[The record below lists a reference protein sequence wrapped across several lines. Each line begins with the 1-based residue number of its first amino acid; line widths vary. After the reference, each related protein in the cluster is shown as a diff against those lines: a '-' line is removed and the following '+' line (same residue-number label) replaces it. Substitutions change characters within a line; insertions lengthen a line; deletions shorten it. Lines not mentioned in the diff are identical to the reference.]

1 MAIVIKTLS
10 EQIYDYIFREI
21 RIGNLKYGEKIDENE
36 LIDKLG
42 VSRTPIREALIQL
55 SSDNILDNLSRKGFY
70 VRHISAKEMDDA
82 FAVIARLDTYA
93 IELFMDRVD
102 EETLAHLEACVASI
116 DKAIARHDYEEY
128 YNWQE
133 AFHLTYIGKTTSHH
147 APRCVP
153 FEEHRELI
161 DEILKTVAQKGKGLE
176 MNTSG
181 VDRCGGFL
189 PTEDYF
195 RRFKEFGGE
204 IVTIGSDAHT
214 ASRVGQYSFEAC
226 AILKDIFG
234 YVCTFQ
240 DRKPIF
246 HKL

>member
-21 RIGNLKYGEKIDENE
+21 RIGNLKYGDKIDENE
-36 LIDKLG
+36 LINKLG

-55 SSDNILDNLSRKGFY
+55 SSDKILDNLSRKGFY

-93 IELFMDRVD
+93 IELLMDRVD

-133 AFHLTYIGKTTSHH
+133 AFHLTYIGKSGNEVLIEELKSLFKRTLRMTYYSSDEDELFKLLGAVNEQHKQLLAAIRDRDVETATALSFSHW
-147 APRCVP
+147 
-153 FEEHRELI
+153 I
-161 DEILKTVAQKGKGLE
+161 
-176 MNTSG
+176 
-181 VDRCGGFL
+181 
-189 PTEDYF
+189 
-195 RRFKEFGGE
+195 
-204 IVTIGSDAHT
+204 
-214 ASRVGQYSFEAC
+214 
-226 AILKDIFG
+226 KDIK
-234 YVCTFQ
+234 VAE
-240 DRKPIF
+240 
-246 HKL
+246 

>member
-93 IELFMDRVD
+93 IELLMDRVD

-133 AFHLTYIGKTTSHH
+133 AFHLTYIGKSGNE
-147 APRCVP
+147 VLI
-153 FEEHRELI
+153 EELKSLFKRTLRMTYYSSDEDELFKLLGAVNEQHKQLLAAIRERDVERAMELA
-161 DEILKTVAQKGKGLE
+161 VNHWA
-176 MNTSG
+176 
-181 VDRCGGFL
+181 
-189 PTEDYF
+189 
-195 RRFKEFGGE
+195 
-204 IVTIGSDAHT
+204 
-214 ASRVGQYSFEAC
+214 
-226 AILKDIFG
+226 KDI
-234 YVCTFQ
+234 Q
-240 DRKPIF
+240 MED
-246 HKL
+246 